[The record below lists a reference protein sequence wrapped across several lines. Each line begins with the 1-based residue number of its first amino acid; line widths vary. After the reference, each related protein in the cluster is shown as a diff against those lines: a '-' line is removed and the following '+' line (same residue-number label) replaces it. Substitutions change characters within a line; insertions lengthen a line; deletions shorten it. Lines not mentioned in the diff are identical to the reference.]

1 MNLSHLKAL
10 CEIVEQELHL
20 SNAAHS
26 LHRSQPALTRQ
37 IQQLESEL
45 GITLFERRRNRLVGL
60 TERGAMVAE
69 IARRMVNDALDIG
82 RLAVDQ
88 GEDDRG
94 ELTVATTHTQARY
107 TLPAAIRQFMQARPG
122 VTLSL
127 RQGSAVQCCD
137 MVARGQADIGICSE
151 TSERDDVVQIPC
163 YRLQRI
169 VVTPPR
175 HPLLR
180 AGALTLQEIS
190 RYPIITYAEGFSGRS
205 IVDQTFRDAGLE
217 PKVILSAI
225 DADVSKTYVEMGMG
239 IAILASVSFEAK
251 RDKGLRQIG
260 ARHLFAPSRLNVVVR
275 PHGYLR
281 SFTLAFIQTFA
292 PGIPLADIRR
302 AVAGSGLSRRE
313 LPDL

>member
-20 SNAAHS
+20 SNAARS

-45 GITLFERRRNRLVGL
+45 GITLFERKRNRLVGL
-60 TERGAMVAE
+60 TERGALVAG
-69 IARRMVNDALDIG
+69 IARRIVNDTRDIG
-82 RLAVDQ
+82 RLAADA
-88 GEDDRG
+88 DDDGQG

-107 TLPAAIRQFMQARPG
+107 SLPTAIRRFMEQHSG
-122 VTLSL
+122 VTLVM

-137 MVARGQADIGICSE
+137 MVAQGQADLAICSE
-151 TSERDDVVQIPC
+151 TSARDDVVQLPC
-163 YRLQRI
+163 YLLPRI

-180 AGALTLQEIS
+180 VGKLSLEDIS

-205 IVDQTFRDAGLE
+205 IVDQTFRDAGLA

-251 RDKGLRQIG
+251 RDKGLRQID

-275 PHGYLR
+275 PNGYLR
-281 SFTLAFIQTFA
+281 GFMLAFIRTFA
-292 PGIPLADIRR
+292 PGLSLADIRR
-302 AVAGSGLSRRE
+302 AVAGTVPNRRE
-313 LPDL
+313 LPSL